1 MTFTN
6 SELKC
11 KSCEHQN
18 VCKYQE
24 EYQSIYQDLKNT
36 LSPRLKQASQFTI
49 SIDCLYYQGYYG
61 IINTSRTLETGT
73 ISIQPEPIP
82 IIYTTDTSNS
92 LNFEDVTCSSTNKD
106 FNITEKLE

>member
-1 MTFTN
+1 MFTN

-11 KSCEHQN
+11 KSCQHQN

-49 SIDCLYYQGYYG
+49 SVDCLYYQGYYG
-61 IINTSRTLETGT
+61 LINTSRTLQTEP
-73 ISIQPEPIP
+73 ISIT
-82 IIYTTDTSNS
+82 YATNTSDS

-106 FNITEKLE
+106 FNITKKIE

>member
-11 KSCEHQN
+11 KSCQHQN

-49 SIDCLYYQGYYG
+49 SIDCLYYQGYCG
-61 IINTSRTLETGT
+61 LINTSRTLETGP
-73 ISIQPEPIP
+73 ISITYATNTP
-82 IIYTTDTSNS
+82 NS

-106 FNITEKLE
+106 FNITENIE

>member
-11 KSCEHQN
+11 KSCQHRN

-61 IINTSRTLETGT
+61 LINTSRTL
-73 ISIQPEPIP
+73 QPEPIS
-82 IIYTTDTSNS
+82 ITYTTSTPNS
-92 LNFEDVTCSSTNKD
+92 LNFEDVTCSSTNKN
-106 FNITEKLE
+106 FNITETVE

>member
-11 KSCEHQN
+11 KSCQHQN

-24 EYQSIYQDLKNT
+24 EYQTIHQDLKNT

-61 IINTSRTLETGT
+61 LINTSRTLGIET
-73 ISIQPEPIP
+73 IP
-82 IIYTTDTSNS
+82 ITYTTNTSNS
-92 LNFEDVTCSSTNKD
+92 LSFEDVSCSSTNKD
-106 FNITEKLE
+106 FNITETVE

>member
-1 MTFTN
+1 MNFTN

-11 KSCEHQN
+11 KSCQHQN

-49 SIDCLYYQGYYG
+49 SIDCLYYQGYYQGYYG
-61 IINTSRTLETGT
+61 IINTSRTLEADSTPNT
-73 ISIQPEPIP
+73 
-82 IIYTTDTSNS
+82 YTTTTSHS
-92 LNFEDVTCSSTNKD
+92 LNFEDITCSSTNKD
-106 FNITEKLE
+106 SNITETVK

>member
-11 KSCEHQN
+11 KSCQHQN

-61 IINTSRTLETGT
+61 IINTSRTLETG
-73 ISIQPEPIP
+73 QAP
-82 IIYTTDTSNS
+82 IIYTTNTSNG

-106 FNITEKLE
+106 FNITEKFE

>member
-11 KSCEHQN
+11 KSCQHQN

-61 IINTSRTLETGT
+61 IINTSRTLETGP
-73 ISIQPEPIP
+73 ISIT
-82 IIYTTDTSNS
+82 YATNTSNN

>member
-11 KSCEHQN
+11 KSCQHQN

-61 IINTSRTLETGT
+61 LINTSRTLETG
-73 ISIQPEPIP
+73 PIP
-82 IIYTTDTSNS
+82 ITYTTSTSNS
-92 LNFEDVTCSSTNKD
+92 LNFENVTCSSTNKD
-106 FNITEKLE
+106 FNITENVE